1 MAESKRY
8 TLNKADLESLT
19 KGLLITMA
27 GAGLTYLTEYLS
39 KQDFGD
45 LTPVVMTGMAFLVNF
60 VRKFMS
66 GSK

>member
-45 LTPVVMTGMAFLVNF
+45 YTPIVMTGMALLVNL
-60 VRKFMS
+60 VRKLVA
-66 GSK
+66 GK